1 MNYELCNMVVLAL
14 TPTERWKAA
23 GRFGSSMTEH
33 WFILTGVA
41 VIIVLTALLFMISLR
56 RATQKH
62 KVSGRLFIDYA
73 EKRGLSGR
81 EREILLETANKA
93 GLKRSQ
99 AIFNMAG
106 AFDHGAGKM
115 IEESLAQQ
123 GAEESQWLRTELSF
137 LREKLGFQKKC
148 SVSIDSATKLK
159 RPSSRQIPAGKQ
171 LHITRRTPPDSG
183 DIESA
188 VIKNDN
194 MELTLKLT
202 TPVESKLGELWR
214 ARYYFGVSVWEFDT
228 SVVRCNGEILVLNH
242 SDDIRFISRRRFLR
256 VRVNE
261 PAFIAR
267 FPFSRT
273 LPPNNVSSKK
283 GHWSNRGSVDKSGN
297 TWGPPE
303 FMPAIVTE
311 LGGPGLRIEAPL
323 ELKAGDR
330 VLVIV
335 NLSETIDAR
344 PSNAGF
350 RLKPAVGGSILDTRS
365 VRSKPLTSNGT
376 RRESRIIEDIGEV
389 RHTKAIQDGF
399 SIAVELTGLSDSNVS
414 ELIRAT
420 NAASIRSNSNRQD
433 SPDSVETE
441 EKVSKPMVVQGD
453 LNVRDYAPG

>member
-1 MNYELCNMVVLAL
+1 MVVLAL

-23 GRFGSSMTEH
+23 GRFGTGMTER
-33 WFILTGVA
+33 WLILTGVA
-41 VIIVLTALLFMISLR
+41 VIIVLTALLLMISLR
-56 RATQKH
+56 RTTQKH
-62 KVSGRLFIDYA
+62 KVSGQLFVDYA

-81 EREILLETANKA
+81 ERQILLEIANKA

-99 AIFNMAG
+99 AIFSMVG

-123 GAEESQWLRTELSF
+123 GAEESKWLRTELSF
-137 LREKLGFQKKC
+137 LREKLGFQKKS
-148 SVSIDSATKLK
+148 SVSIGPPTKLK
-159 RPSSRQIPAGKQ
+159 KPSSRQIPAGKQ
-171 LHITRRTPPDSG
+171 LHITRRKSPDLG
-183 DIESA
+183 DIEST

-194 MELTLKLT
+194 MELTVKLT
-202 TPVESKLGELWR
+202 TPVESKLGEFWR

-228 SVVRCNGEILVLNH
+228 SVVRCNGDILVLNH
-242 SDDIRFISRRRFLR
+242 SDDMRFISRRRFLR
-256 VRVNE
+256 VRVNK

-273 LPPNNVSSKK
+273 LSPNSNSSNK
-283 GHWSNRGSVDKSGN
+283 GRAVKQGSANASDSS
-297 TWGPPE
+297 WGPPE
-303 FMPAIVTE
+303 FIPATVTE
-311 LGGPGLRIEAPL
+311 LGGPGLLIETPL
-323 ELKAGDR
+323 EVKAGDR

-350 RLKPAVGGSILDTRS
+350 RLKPAVGGSIPD
-365 VRSKPLTSNGT
+365 T
-376 RRESRIIEDIGEV
+376 RRESRIVEDIGEV

-420 NAASIRSNSNRQD
+420 NAASIRTNSNRQD
-433 SPDSVETE
+433 TPISVNTE
-441 EKVSKPMVVQGD
+441 ENVSEAASLQGI
-453 LNVRDYAPG
+453 

>member
-1 MNYELCNMVVLAL
+1 MPTAGVMTAGFNMVVLAL

-23 GRFGSSMTEH
+23 GRFGTGMTEH

-41 VIIVLTALLFMISLR
+41 VIIVLTALLLIISLR
-56 RATQKH
+56 RTAQER
-62 KVSGRLFIDYA
+62 KVSGRLFVDYA

-81 EREILLETANKA
+81 ERQILLEIANKA
-93 GLKRSQ
+93 GLKRRQ
-99 AIFNMAG
+99 AIFSMAG
-106 AFDHGAGKM
+106 VFDHGAGKM
-115 IEESLAQQ
+115 IEESLARQ

-137 LREKLGFQKKC
+137 LREKLGFQKKT
-148 SVSIDSATKLK
+148 SVSIGSPTKLK

-171 LHITRRTPPDSG
+171 LHITRRKPPDLG
-183 DIESA
+183 DIEST

-202 TPVESKLGELWR
+202 IPVETKLGELWR

-228 SVVRCNGEILVLNH
+228 SVVRCNGDILVLNH
-242 SDDIRFISRRRFLR
+242 SDDMRFISRRRFLR
-256 VRVNE
+256 VRVNK

-273 LPPNNVSSKK
+273 LPPNSVSSKK
-283 GHWSNRGSVDKSGN
+283 GHWSKRGSVNKPGN

-303 FMPAIVTE
+303 FIPATVTE

-323 ELKAGDR
+323 EVKAGDR

-335 NLSETIDAR
+335 DLSEEKGQDLIPHQKSTLLDSVLVR
-344 PSNAGF
+344 DGKTTPS
-350 RLKPAVGGSILDTRS
+350 KIV
-365 VRSKPLTSNGT
+365 
-376 RRESRIIEDIGEV
+376 EDIGEV

-420 NAASIRSNSNRQD
+420 NAASIRANGKRQD

-441 EKVSKPMVVQGD
+441 EKVSEPAVVQGD
-453 LNVRDYAPG
+453 

>member
-1 MNYELCNMVVLAL
+1 MVVLAL

-23 GRFGSSMTEH
+23 GRFGTGMTER
-33 WFILTGVA
+33 WLILTGVA
-41 VIIVLTALLFMISLR
+41 VIIVLTALLLMISLR
-56 RATQKH
+56 RTTQKH
-62 KVSGRLFIDYA
+62 KVSGQLFVDYA

-81 EREILLETANKA
+81 ERQILLEIANKA

-99 AIFNMAG
+99 AIFSMVG

-123 GAEESQWLRTELSF
+123 GAEESKWLRTELSF
-137 LREKLGFQKKC
+137 LREKLGFQKKT
-148 SVSIDSATKLK
+148 SVSIGPPTKLK
-159 RPSSRQIPAGKQ
+159 KPSSRQIPAGKQ
-171 LHITRRTPPDSG
+171 LHITRRKSPDLG
-183 DIESA
+183 DIEST

-194 MELTLKLT
+194 MELTVKLT
-202 TPVESKLGELWR
+202 TPVESKLGEFWR

-228 SVVRCNGEILVLNH
+228 SVVRCNGDILVLNH
-242 SDDIRFISRRRFLR
+242 SDDMRFISRRRFLR
-256 VRVNE
+256 VRVNK

-273 LPPNNVSSKK
+273 LSPNSNSSNK
-283 GHWSNRGSVDKSGN
+283 GRAVKQGSANASDSS
-297 TWGPPE
+297 WGPPE
-303 FMPAIVTE
+303 FIPATVTE
-311 LGGPGLRIEAPL
+311 LGGPGLLIETPL
-323 ELKAGDR
+323 EVKAGDR

-350 RLKPAVGGSILDTRS
+350 RLKPAVGGSIPDTRQ
-365 VRSKPLTSNGT
+365 
-376 RRESRIIEDIGEV
+376 ESRIVEDIGEV

-420 NAASIRSNSNRQD
+420 NAASIRTNSNRQD
-433 SPDSVETE
+433 TPISVNTE
-441 EKVSKPMVVQGD
+441 ENVSEAASLQGI
-453 LNVRDYAPG
+453 